1 MIKMKEVKTAWQK
14 PNMLITIVLSLIMV
28 VALGTFISR
37 IMEYNDLKKEKEIL
51 QREIKACKEEIAA
64 LEYEYDSPMDD
75 EYIESVAKDKLGLI
89 NPNEIFVVN
98 EVIE

>member
-1 MIKMKEVKTAWQK
+1 MNEAKTAKIK
-14 PNMLITIVLSLIMV
+14 PNMLITVVLGLIMA

-51 QREIKACKEEIAA
+51 QREIKACEEEIAA
-64 LEYEYDSPMDD
+64 LEYEYAAPMDD
-75 EYIESVAKDKLGLI
+75 EYIESVAKAKLGLI
-89 NPNEIFVVN
+89 NPNEIVVVN

>member
-1 MIKMKEVKTAWQK
+1 MKEVKTAWQK

-51 QREIKACKEEIAA
+51 QREIEACKEEIAA

-89 NPNEIFVVN
+89 NPNEIVVVN